1 VGLMVVLG
9 LLIGRRA
16 GRRMISGKP
25 ALPAK

>member
-1 VGLMVVLG
+1 MVVLG